1 MSRLPRLAAGAAAA
15 LAVGL
20 AVVLADRAPDRGPA
34 AVTSTSP
41 ADGATLARAPTEV
54 ELSFTGPVD
63 PARSHISVMD
73 GSDGIGP
80 QRRRLAP
87 SRA

>member
-1 MSRLPRLAAGAAAA
+1 MSRLARLAAGAAVV

-20 AVVLADRAPDRGPA
+20 AVVLADSPRDHGRA

-54 ELSFTGPVD
+54 ALSFMKRRYPGLLKTEPKD
-63 PARSHISVMD
+63 TPPAKPSN
-73 GSDGIGP
+73 
-80 QRRRLAP
+80 RRRP
-87 SRA
+87 G